1 MTATEWQRA
10 SGVRN
15 GQTFRKLRD
24 ELQQRSHVRKEGQ
37 RWQYV
42 PNVQNVLNGFGIN
55 VHLQCT

>member
-24 ELQQRSHVRKEGQ
+24 ELQHAPCSERGTKVA
-37 RWQYV
+37 
-42 PNVQNVLNGFGIN
+42 I
-55 VHLQCT
+55 CT